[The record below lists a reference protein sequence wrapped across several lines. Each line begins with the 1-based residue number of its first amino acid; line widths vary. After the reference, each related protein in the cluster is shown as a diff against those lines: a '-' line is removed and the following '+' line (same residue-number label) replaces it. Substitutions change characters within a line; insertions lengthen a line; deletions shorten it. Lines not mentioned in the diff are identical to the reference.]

1 MSEDTEVVLEV
12 VEELVQ
18 ATAEEDTPQLPQ
30 DLDTTNDI
38 ITDTL
43 DLLFNNLESPPTND
57 TNATTVV
64 TVEVRYNYSRLR
76 YTMYMYTV
84 CIIVHVIAPC
94 ICMCI
99 FMCYIWLMY
108 VLSV

>member
-43 DLLFNNLESPPTND
+43 DLLFNNLESPPTQND

-64 TVEVRYNYSRLR
+64 TVEVRYNYS
-76 YTMYMYTV
+76 
-84 CIIVHVIAPC
+84 ID
-94 ICMCI
+94 
-99 FMCYIWLMY
+99 
-108 VLSV
+108 